1 MQSSLLGWGRWGT
14 RGVKRVCLLA
24 EQLDDQI
31 QALVALVIAAADAA
45 SSSLL
50 ADQLIL

>member
-1 MQSSLLGWGRWGT
+1 MKEGGAG
-14 RGVKRVCLLA
+14 GLLA

-31 QALVALVIAAADAA
+31 QALVVLAIAAADAS

>member
-1 MQSSLLGWGRWGT
+1 MKEGGAG
-14 RGVKRVCLLA
+14 GLLA

-31 QALVALVIAAADAA
+31 QALVVLAIAAADAA

-50 ADQLIL
+50 ADQLVL

>member
-1 MQSSLLGWGRWGT
+1 MGGGRWGS
-14 RGVKRVCLLA
+14 RGVERVYVLA

-31 QALVALVIAAADAA
+31 QALVILLIAAADAA